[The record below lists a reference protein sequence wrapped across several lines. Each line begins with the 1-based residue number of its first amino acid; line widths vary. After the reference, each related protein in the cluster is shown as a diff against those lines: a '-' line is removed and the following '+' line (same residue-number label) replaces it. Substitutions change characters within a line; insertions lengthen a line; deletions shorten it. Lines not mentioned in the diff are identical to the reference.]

1 MEENKMLSVTFSGE
15 LSDECKS
22 YLKEQQKKFEMFK
35 FVFYLIGVLVLSI
48 LIGAFLHWLLFV
60 LVFVVGALPLA
71 FIFIKSFSIGD
82 YPVKIV
88 IDEEALRSYTPKNE
102 YEVSIIYVEK
112 VVDAG
117 DYWYF
122 VFEGGKMPVGYIC
135 QKNLLTEGTL
145 EDFEKI
151 FEGKI
156 VIN

>member
-1 MEENKMLSVTFSGE
+1 
-15 LSDECKS
+15 
-22 YLKEQQKKFEMFK
+22 
-35 FVFYLIGVLVLSI
+35 
-48 LIGAFLHWLLFV
+48 V